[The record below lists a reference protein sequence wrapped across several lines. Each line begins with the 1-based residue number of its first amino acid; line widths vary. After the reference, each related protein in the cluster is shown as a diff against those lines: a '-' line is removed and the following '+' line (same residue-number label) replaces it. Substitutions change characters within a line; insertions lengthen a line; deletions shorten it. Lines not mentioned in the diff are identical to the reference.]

1 MQWYSVPPLMKL
13 WMDKV
18 LSHGWAYGHNG
29 IALRGK
35 SLLWAVTTG
44 GGETT
49 LISAHFPGLMCFP
62 TAPGDRSVLWNEVA
76 PPFAMHC
83 VYLRR

>member
-1 MQWYSVPPLMKL
+1 MQWYSVPPLLKL

-35 SLLWAVTTG
+35 SLMWAVTTG
-44 GGETT
+44 GGESHFD
-49 LISAHFPGLMCFP
+49 IGSFPGLTCW
-62 TAPGDRSVLWNEVA
+62 RSRCRRPALLRHEMAAAVRHAL
-76 PPFAMHC
+76 HL
-83 VYLRR
+83 YLR